1 MHDDDDGPSADAYE
15 MLRLLEVAGGGLD
28 IRALLRRARL
38 PPDRLKAAIE
48 DARRLRRV
56 NVRPPAPGRACR
68 RAQHRCPRVADAAR
82 PALGPARLAR
92 RGQTPR
98 LRRCRLQFAYAQG
111 V

>member
-1 MHDDDDGPSADAYE
+1 MHYYDDDGPSADAYE

-56 NVRPPAPGRACR
+56 NVRPRGPRPGLPAELSTVARVSLTRLGRR
-68 RAQHRCPRVADAAR
+68 WG
-82 PALGPARLAR
+82 L
-92 RGQTPR
+92 RG
-98 LRRCRLQFAYAQG
+98 
-111 V
+111 